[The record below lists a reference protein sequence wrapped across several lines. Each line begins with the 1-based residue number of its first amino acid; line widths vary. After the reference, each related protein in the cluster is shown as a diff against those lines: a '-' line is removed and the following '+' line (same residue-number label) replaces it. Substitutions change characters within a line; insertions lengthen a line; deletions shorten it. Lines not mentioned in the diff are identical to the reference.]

1 MNILLLT
8 SDFLPNIG
16 GMASHALELA
26 RAHVQNGHRLEL
38 VHPVHGAG
46 TDHIEE
52 MEGFRVHKLFVD
64 NQTPKVKHILYIRKV
79 RDYVR
84 KLQTSS
90 PFDVLHWHDLTPNC
104 WTTWTLRHDLP
115 LVWTNHTSNY
125 LELYETGAGRIKIK
139 LFLGHADAIIS
150 PSNELYEKSTATG
163 IAPERNFYIPN
174 GVDAAKFQPG
184 NSFGVIDK
192 DYGIDPARPVIIC
205 PRRLEPKNGVEYFIR
220 AVPLVRAEIPDVQ
233 FLIVGGGFPDE
244 RKRFEGLL
252 KDAGQAHDVFF
263 TGNVPNSAMPKFYA
277 LATIATLPS
286 LMEATSISGLEAMA
300 SGLPLVGTNVGGI
313 PEIIEDG
320 ESGMLVEA
328 RSPEQLAAAYLLLLK
343 DPELRA
349 RLGAGARRRVEEIFA
364 WPEIARRTAVV
375 YETAITRW
383 KLRH

>member
-1 MNILLLT
+1 MKILLLT

-26 RAHVQNGHRLEL
+26 RAHVQNGHQLDL
-38 VHPVHGAG
+38 VHPVYGAG
-46 TDHIEE
+46 EDHVEE
-52 MEGFRVHKLFVD
+52 MEGFTVHKLFVD
-64 NQTPKVKHILYIRKV
+64 NDTPKLKHLLYIRKV

-84 KLQTSS
+84 KLHAAAS
-90 PFDVLHWHDLTPNC
+90 FDVLHWHDLTPNC
-104 WTTWTLRHDLP
+104 WTTWTLRSDLP

-125 LELYETGAGRIKIK
+125 LEMFETGIGRFKIR

-150 PSNELYEKSTATG
+150 PSNELHEKSAATG
-163 IAPERNFYIPN
+163 ISSLQNFYIPN

-192 DYGIDPARPVIIC
+192 DYGLDPARPVIIC

-220 AVPLVRAEIPDVQ
+220 AIPLVRAEIPDVQ

-244 RKRFEGLL
+244 RKRFEALL
-252 KDAGQAHDVFF
+252 KEAGQSHDVFF

-277 LATIATLPS
+277 LATIAALPS

-300 SGLPLVGTNVGGI
+300 SGLPLVGTRVGGI

-320 ESGMLVEA
+320 ESGMLVDA
-328 RSPEQLAAAYLLLLK
+328 RSPEQLAAAFIQLLN
-343 DPELRA
+343 DQELRS
-349 RLGAGARRRVEEIFA
+349 RLGAGARRRVEETFA
-364 WPEIARRTAVV
+364 WPEISRRTVAV
-375 YETAITRW
+375 YDKAIAKW
-383 KLRH
+383 KARQ